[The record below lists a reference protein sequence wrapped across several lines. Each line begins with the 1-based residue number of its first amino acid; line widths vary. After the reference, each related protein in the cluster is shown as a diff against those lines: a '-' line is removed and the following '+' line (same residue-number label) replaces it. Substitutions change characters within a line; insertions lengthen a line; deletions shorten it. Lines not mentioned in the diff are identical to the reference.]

1 MGYGRRAVQLL
12 QDYYEGK
19 RHSLSEHLSDSTM
32 TPLLAESQVHSAIG
46 FLADRTASST

>member
-19 RHSLSEHLSDSTM
+19 RHSLSEQLSDSTT
-32 TPLLAESQVHSAIG
+32 TPLSAESQVHFAIY
-46 FLADRTASST
+46 F